1 MQRKNYEKRY
11 KEDSCYRD
19 DSSSFIWT
27 DSFGAEMNTDTQV
40 LVGEITEEGHP
51 AGENVGEE
59 TQIPKT
65 EDNNTE
71 VGKTQENIPEEE
83 ADNLSEI

>member
-1 MQRKNYEKRY
+1 MKKDIKKIVATVMILALLSGQ
-11 KEDSCYRD
+11 
-19 DSSSFIWT
+19 T
-27 DSFGAEMNTDTQV
+27 VLGAEMNTDTQV
-40 LVGEITEEGHP
+40 PLGETTEEGHP